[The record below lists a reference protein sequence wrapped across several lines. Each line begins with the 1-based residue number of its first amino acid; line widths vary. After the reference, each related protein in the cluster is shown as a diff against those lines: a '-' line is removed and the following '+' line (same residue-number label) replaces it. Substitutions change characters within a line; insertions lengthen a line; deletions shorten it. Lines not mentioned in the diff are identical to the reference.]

1 MNTLTTRQ
9 KLITYLADADES
21 EIDALYN
28 SLKQDIAEE
37 KHFTLSEEQFEMLEA
52 DRQLYL
58 NGESKSYT
66 RQEANEIIKG
76 QRDF

>member
-1 MNTLTTRQ
+1 MTTLTTRQ

-28 SLKQDIAEE
+28 SLKKDITKE
-37 KHFTLSEEQFEMLEA
+37 KHFVLSDEQLKMLET

-66 RQEANEIIKG
+66 REEANEIIKG